1 MSEVIMEVP
10 IALQQ
15 LIKSNNKLLKDY
27 QAVLWRQVE
36 DANDQMMQILRLDPA
51 NGWRLDV
58 ERMVYV
64 RVEESNSDIVGEV
77 D

>member
-27 QAVLWRQVE
+27 QAVLWRQIE
-36 DANDQMMQILRLDPA
+36 DANAQMMQILRLDPA
-51 NGWRLDV
+51 NGWRLDA

-64 RVEESNSDIVGEV
+64 RIEQPDSDIVE
-77 D
+77 DTN